1 MANIDFREYLI
12 PIGVAFGLAVIL
24 GPMIIPTLRRLKF
37 GQSIREE
44 GPQAHLKKAG
54 TPTMG
59 GVIILMALVLTA
71 LPFSSYFLLNS
82 EKGQI
87 INSDLFIL
95 LFATAGYGI
104 IGFLDDYIK
113 VVMKRSLGLTA
124 NQKLLGQLFIGI
136 VMFYVL
142 YQVRVTGVME
152 IGQEGNI
159 FSLNVPGI
167 GTYFIT
173 WLYLPLLL
181 VMMVGASNAVN
192 LTDGLD
198 GLLAGTAVMAYGA
211 YAVIG
216 ILQGNQTV
224 YIFAFSVVGALLGF
238 LVFNAHPAKVFMGD
252 TGSLALGGGLAALAV
267 ITKTE
272 LLLPIIGGIF
282 VMEALSVIIQV
293 LSFKFRKKRVFKM
306 SPLHHHF
313 ELSGW
318 SEWKV
323 VGVFCFVGL
332 ILAVLG
338 VFLEINFFQEVNK

>member
-1 MANIDFREYLI
+1 MGNMDIRMLLI
-12 PIGVAFGLAVIL
+12 PLAVAFGIGVIL

-59 GVIILMALVLTA
+59 GTLILISIVLTA
-71 LPFSSYFLLNS
+71 LPISSAVLIS
-82 EKGQI
+82 QRDQV
-87 INSDLFIL
+87 INADLFLL
-95 LFATAGYGI
+95 LFATLGYGI

-124 NQKLLGQLFIGI
+124 TQKLFGQLFIGL
-136 VMFYVL
+136 VLFYVL
-142 YQVRVTGVME
+142 ISVRVYNAN
-152 IGQEGNI
+152 ISI
-159 FSLNVPGI
+159 FSIEIPFTDYELELN
-167 GTYFIT
+167 

-181 VMMVGASNAVN
+181 LMLIGSSNAVN

-198 GLLAGTAVMAYGA
+198 GLLAGTAAVAYGA

-216 ILQGNQTV
+216 MLQSN
-224 YIFAFSVVGALLGF
+224 YPAAIFSMSVVGALLGF

-267 ITKTE
+267 ITETE
-272 LLLPIIGGIF
+272 LLLPIIGGVF
-282 VMEALSVIIQV
+282 VIEALSVMIQV
-293 LSFKFRKKRVFKM
+293 TSFKLRGKRVFRM

-313 ELSGW
+313 ELVGW
-318 SEWKV
+318 SEWRV
-323 VGVFCFVGL
+323 VTTFWFVGF
-332 ILAVLG
+332 IFAAIGVLLE
-338 VFLEINFFQEVNK
+338 VF